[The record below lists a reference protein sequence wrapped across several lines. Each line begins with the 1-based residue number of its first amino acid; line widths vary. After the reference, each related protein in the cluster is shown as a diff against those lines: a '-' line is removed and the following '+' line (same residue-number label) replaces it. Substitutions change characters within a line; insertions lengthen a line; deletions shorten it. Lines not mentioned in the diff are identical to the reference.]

1 VRGKNSNGELT
12 MKRSNPLNNLML
24 APIAAVLFSLC
35 WVATA
40 GAQENHLEENVIAI
54 LVGFAHEG
62 RDDGVVLGVEYERR
76 IDESLGLGLLVE
88 HTFGDFN
95 TWVFAV
101 PLTLHVEKWKFILA
115 PGIEDRDGHSENLV
129 RIAVGY
135 EFETSKVTVVPAF
148 AVDFVDGETIYV
160 LGVAFG
166 WPF

>member
-1 VRGKNSNGELT
+1 MMNSA
-12 MKRSNPLNNLML
+12 KRSRQSQIYFL
-24 APIAAVLFSLC
+24 APTAAVFCSLC
-35 WVATA
+35 WIATA
-40 GAQENHLEENVIAI
+40 GAQEHDLEENQIAI

-62 RDDGVVLGVEYERR
+62 RDDGLVIGVEYERR

-88 HTFGDFN
+88 HTYGDFN

-101 PLTLHVEKWKFILA
+101 PLTLHVDEWKFILA
-115 PGIEDRDGHSENLV
+115 PGIEDRDGRSEKLV

>member
-1 VRGKNSNGELT
+1 
-12 MKRSNPLNNLML
+12 ML
-24 APIAAVLFSLC
+24 APTAAVFFSLC
-35 WVATA
+35 WIVPA
-40 GAQENHLEENVIAI
+40 GAQEHHLAENEIAVF
-54 LVGFAHEG
+54 VGIAQEG
-62 RDDGVVLGVEYERR
+62 RDDGWAIGVEYERR

-101 PLTLHVEKWKFILA
+101 PLTLHVEEWKFVLA
-115 PGIEDRDGHSENLV
+115 PGIEEHNGRSENLV

-135 EFETSKVTVVPAF
+135 EFETSNVKMTPTLN
-148 AVDFVDGETIYV
+148 VDFVDDETIFV

>member
-1 VRGKNSNGELT
+1 MMNLA
-12 MKRSNPLNNLML
+12 KRPRQSHKLFL
-24 APIAAVLFSLC
+24 AQTAAVLCSLC
-35 WVATA
+35 WIAPA
-40 GAQENHLEENVIAI
+40 GAQEHHLAENEIAI
-54 LVGFAHEG
+54 FVGIAQEG
-62 RDDGVVLGVEYERR
+62 RDDGLAVGVEYERR

-88 HTFGDFN
+88 HTFGDIN

-101 PLTLHVEKWKFILA
+101 PLTLHVDEWKFVLA

-135 EFETSKVTVVPAF
+135 GFETSKVKMTPTF
-148 AVDFVDGETIYV
+148 NVDFVDDETIFV

>member
-1 VRGKNSNGELT
+1 
-12 MKRSNPLNNLML
+12 MKHCKQPYNLML
-24 APIAAVLFSLC
+24 APTAAVFFSLC
-35 WVATA
+35 WIVPA
-40 GAQENHLEENVIAI
+40 GAQEHHLAENEIAVF
-54 LVGFAHEG
+54 VGIAQEG
-62 RDDGVVLGVEYERR
+62 RDDGWAIGVEYERR

-101 PLTLHVEKWKFILA
+101 PLTLHVEEWKFVLA
-115 PGIEDRDGHSENLV
+115 PGIEEHNGRSENLV

-135 EFETSKVTVVPAF
+135 EFETSNVKMTPTLN
-148 AVDFVDGETIYV
+148 VDFVDDETIFV